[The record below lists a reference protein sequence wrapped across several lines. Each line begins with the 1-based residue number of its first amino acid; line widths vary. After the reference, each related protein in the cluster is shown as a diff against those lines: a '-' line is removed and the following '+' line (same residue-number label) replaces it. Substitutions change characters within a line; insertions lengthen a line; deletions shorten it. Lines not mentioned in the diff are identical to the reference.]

1 MVDGGTN
8 TDTIV
13 LTATAAAL
21 NVSAD
26 SQIVNVEAI
35 SAATALAGVSINLSA
50 QTEAFTITGG
60 TSADTLTGG
69 AGNDAL
75 IGGAGTDTLTGGAG
89 ADTFNV
95 DAGTDSITDLATG
108 DNLVVS
114 AGATAIANVSTFTA
128 TASTTNAGTA
138 TLNALAAGSTIDM
151 RLADGVNGFN
161 LVGGAGV
168 DTLTGSVNADTISG
182 GAGVDAIN
190 MGAGNNVAV
199 VNAVVG
205 TSSNS
210 GRVTVANNANDTGQ
224 DTITGFNLANDTL
237 KIAATNV
244 INFVHAA
251 DTAVGTAGATDTGV
265 ASSFTALTG
274 LVELNQTT
282 NNNWS
287 DAGDVAVTFVS
298 PIGTFNLTSFQ
309 ARLQYN
315 LTGTSAN
322 NTIATGVLDDTI
334 TGGAGSDTLTG
345 GAGAD
350 SFVFNAVVGTSS
362 NSINLVKDTVTDFVT
377 GIDTV
382 LIRATNVNN
391 FSVSTDVGATAGG
404 SGIYSADLNHNG
416 TLTDLGDVQFISTV
430 AIATNLAAQNAT
442 RVDLIGTTGADTLSG
457 GINSDTLAGGSGA
470 DTLTG
475 GAGADTLTGG
485 LGADTFVWKLGDGGS
500 IGIPVTDAI
509 TDFNVASVALG
520 GDVLDL
526 RDLLVSENTGILAN
540 YLHFEYTGGN
550 TIVHVSSTG
559 QFSPTF
565 SQANDVQTITLTG
578 VNLVQSFADD
588 NAIIQDLLT
597 KQKLITD

>member
-1 MVDGGTN
+1 
-8 TDTIV
+8 
-13 LTATAAAL
+13 
-21 NVSAD
+21 
-26 SQIVNVEAI
+26 
-35 SAATALAGVSINLSA
+35 
-50 QTEAFTITGG
+50 
-60 TSADTLTGG
+60 
-69 AGNDAL
+69 
-75 IGGAGTDTLTGGAG
+75 
-89 ADTFNV
+89 
-95 DAGTDSITDLATG
+95 
-108 DNLVVS
+108 
-114 AGATAIANVSTFTA
+114 
-128 TASTTNAGTA
+128 
-138 TLNALAAGSTIDM
+138 
-151 RLADGVNGFN
+151 
-161 LVGGAGV
+161 
-168 DTLTGSVNADTISG
+168 
-182 GAGVDAIN
+182 
-190 MGAGNNVAV
+190 
-199 VNAVVG
+199 VVG
-205 TSSNS
+205 ASSNS
-210 GRVTVANNANDTGQ
+210 GWVTVAGFNNDKGQ
-224 DTITGFNLANDTL
+224 DTITGFNLTNDTL
-237 KIAATNV
+237 KVVATGV
-244 INFVHAA
+244 TSFVHLT
-251 DTAVGTAGATDTGV
+251 DTAVGTPGATNTGV

-274 LVELNQTT
+274 LVELNQATD
-282 NNNWS
+282 NNWS

-298 PIGTFNLTSFQ
+298 PTGTFNLVNFQ
-309 ARLQYN
+309 ERLQYN
-315 LTGTSAN
+315 LTGTAGNDIIS
-322 NTIATGVLDDTI
+322 TGVLDDTI
-334 TGGAGSDTLTG
+334 TGGAGSDALTG

-362 NSINLVKDTVTDFVT
+362 NSNNLVKDTVTDFVT
-377 GIDTV
+377 GTDTV

-391 FSVSTDVGATAGG
+391 FSVAADVSV
-404 SGIYSADLNHNG
+404 SGTTYIADLNHNG
-416 TLTDLGDVQFISTV
+416 TLTDVGDVQFISTV

-442 RVDLIGTTGADTLSG
+442 RVDLTGTTGADTLSG